1 MLLPSLV
8 AGHPSDTNSSGPKG
22 GEGRGR
28 GGKGEGRGGEGKGRS
43 IHLTL
48 ARYSSSH
55 QRDHLNEF
63 GKIPLGRS
71 CSS

>member
-22 GEGRGR
+22 GEGRGGEGR
-28 GGKGEGRGGEGKGRS
+28 GGRGGEGKGRS

-48 ARYSSSH
+48 ARYSSPY

-63 GKIPLGRS
+63 GKMPLGRS